1 MPARDPAAD
10 PRTALC
16 DLLGVRHPLVLAPMA
31 GGPSTAELAAA
42 VSRAGGLGTIGASGM
57 APQALADA
65 VRRAREL
72 AAGAPIG
79 VNVLLAPPTPPD
91 ADDEEVQRFL
101 GAVRADLG
109 LPHPPPAPPARPGTP
124 DQLLRAGVEA
134 GARVLSVA
142 MGDPAP
148 AAALAREAGVP
159 LLAAATSVAEAE
171 EAAAAGAD
179 VVVAQG
185 AEAGGHRASLAGDA
199 GEPFPMVGTFA
210 LVPQVIRAV
219 DVPVVAAGAVM
230 DGRGL
235 AAALCLGAAGVQMG
249 TRFLG
254 SREAGVPE
262 GYRERLRRARDTD
275 TMLITAASGRPARG
289 LRNRIIERL
298 ETEGPGGLGWPR
310 QAGSWGDI
318 RAAGTRADDPDLIT
332 LWAGQAAAMIDPE
345 PRGAEEI
352 VAEVI
357 REAAATLGRLGA
369 GAPALRGS

>member
-1 MPARDPAAD
+1 MPSRDPGAD
-10 PRTALC
+10 PGTALC
-16 DLLGVRHPLVLAPMA
+16 ELLGVRHPLLLAPMA
-31 GGPSTAELAAA
+31 GGPTTAELVGA
-42 VSRAGGLGTIGASGM
+42 VSRAGGLGSIGASGM
-57 APQALADA
+57 APEALADA

-72 AAGAPIG
+72 AGGAPVG
-79 VNVLLAPPTPPD
+79 VNVLLAPPTSPD
-91 ADDEEVQRFL
+91 AEDEEVERFL
-101 GAVRADLG
+101 GTVRGELG
-109 LPHPPPAPPARPGTP
+109 LPHPPPARARPGTP
-124 DQLLRAGVEA
+124 DQLLRAGIEA
-134 GARVLSVA
+134 GATVLSVA

-148 AAALAREAGVP
+148 AAALAREAGLP

-171 EAAAAGAD
+171 AAAAAGAD

-185 AEAGGHRASLAGDA
+185 AEAGGHRSSLAGDA

-210 LVPQVIRAV
+210 LVPQVVRAV

-254 SREAGVPE
+254 AREAGVPE
-262 GYRERLRRARDTD
+262 GYRVRLRGARDTD

-318 RAAGTRADDPDLIT
+318 RAAGTREDDAELIT
-332 LWAGQAAAMIDPE
+332 LWAGQAAALVDPE
-345 PRGAEEI
+345 PRAAEEI

-369 GAPALRGS
+369 GAPGLRGS